1 MEFLAK
7 GICLYYCVHI
17 KRSRET
23 VGLDEGQFQQ
33 SAESLLNLTIPK
45 QLTLPVPSV
54 KFNFHRCKGSLH
66 AIKANAG
73 YLSDQNCSFF
83 LSSFVVA
90 PDLLNVLFRI
100 RLRSDG
106 LDDTLK
112 QLLICGFKFR
122 GYSDPF
128 VEITLQFQPL
138 VRVRGFVTQ
147 MLELLLRCFDLECA
161 VR

>member
-33 SAESLLNLTIPK
+33 SAESLLKLPIPK

-54 KFNFHRCKGSLH
+54 KFNFHCCEGCLH
-66 AIKANAG
+66 AMKANVG
-73 YLSDQNCSFF
+73 YLSDKGCSF
-83 LSSFVVA
+83 LLASFVVTS
-90 PDLLNVLFRI
+90 DLLNVLFRI

-112 QLLICGFKFR
+112 QLLIGGFKFR

-128 VEITLQFQPL
+128 VE
-138 VRVRGFVTQ
+138 
-147 MLELLLRCFDLECA
+147 
-161 VR
+161 